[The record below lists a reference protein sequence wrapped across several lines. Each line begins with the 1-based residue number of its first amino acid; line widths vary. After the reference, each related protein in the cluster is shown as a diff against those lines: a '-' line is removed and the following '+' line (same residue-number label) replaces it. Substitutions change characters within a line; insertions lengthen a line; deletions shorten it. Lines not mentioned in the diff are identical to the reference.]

1 MNASALAYCD
11 EILLLA
17 SNEGHIQRLFNCCA
31 DYVELW
37 KLSLNP
43 LKSSCYSINPV
54 HYEFFL
60 NGSRI
65 PKSEGFIYLGLP
77 VGTEAFVKTFYSEGP
92 LLPQE
97 HRLHT
102 HGIGFI
108 YMQYCQSIMKFG
120 LKFVYLRK
128 TFLSKLDIRHN
139 IFLKNILGIHHR
151 GGSR

>member
-1 MNASALAYCD
+1 MKDTSRDFLTVVLTMWSCGSYPSIHSNHLATPSILCTMNSSLMVAAY
-11 EILLLA
+11 
-17 SNEGHIQRLFNCCA
+17 
-31 DYVELW
+31 
-37 KLSLNP
+37 LSL
-43 LKSSCYSINPV
+43 KV
-54 HYEFFL
+54 
-60 NGSRI
+60 
-65 PKSEGFIYLGLP
+65 IYLGLP

-102 HGIGFI
+102 HVIGFI
-108 YMQYCQSIMKFG
+108 YKQYCQSIMKFG